1 MTTQA
6 HRRKNK
12 SYVRKIVVFS
22 KQSIDYIFLKLNCN
36 MDLWPIERK
45 KHFHNSPKSWKF
57 NQQIKNEL
65 EKNQHPPV
73 YFALTLQPVL
83 SL

>member
-1 MTTQA
+1 MDQYGTLA
-6 HRRKNK
+6 
-12 SYVRKIVVFS
+12 
-22 KQSIDYIFLKLNCN
+22 YIEKEALSQL
-36 MDLWPIERK
+36 
-45 KHFHNSPKSWKF
+45 PKSWKF